1 MSYLSEL
8 RRRINRDD
16 GNLLQVGNRPIGWL
30 EGAGLLLFVGGIYLW
45 QLHAKVG
52 LNEIWTAAAGALG
65 LLLCTLANARKDKDR
80 GV

>member
-8 RRRINRDD
+8 RQRINRDD
-16 GNLLQVGNRPIGWL
+16 GNLLQIGNRPTGWL
-30 EGAGLLLFVGGIYLW
+30 EGTGLLLFVGGIFLW

-52 LNEIWTAAAGALG
+52 LNEVWAAVVGALG
-65 LLLCTLANARKDKDR
+65 LLFCILANARKDKDR